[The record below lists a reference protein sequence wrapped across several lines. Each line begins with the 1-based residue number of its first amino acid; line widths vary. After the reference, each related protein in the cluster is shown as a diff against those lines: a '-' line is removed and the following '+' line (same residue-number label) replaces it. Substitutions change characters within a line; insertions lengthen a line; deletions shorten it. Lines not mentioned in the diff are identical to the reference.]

1 MCKPKFGFAEAEG
14 AVLAPAPSFLPMLCL
29 LGCWASVGTMLGQHW
44 HNLGLLFSNF
54 TVILWFALVFV
65 GQEFGPY
72 WVYLGPCWA
81 TLGHVGTILGSCLA
95 IMGYFGSCFVHAR
108 CLQKTP

>member
-44 HNLGLLFSNF
+44 HNLGLLLSNF

-81 TLGHVGTILGSCLA
+81 TLGHVGPLWAMLAPYWAHVEPFWAILGAVLS
-95 IMGYFGSCFVHAR
+95 M
-108 CLQKTP
+108 

>member
-44 HNLGLLFSNF
+44 HNLGLLLGNF

-65 GQEFGPY
+65 GQELGPHWVYFGPF
-72 WVYLGPCWA
+72 WDMLGHFGPCW
-81 TLGHVGTILGSCLA
+81 HHIILGSC
-95 IMGYFGSCFVHAR
+95 
-108 CLQKTP
+108 